1 MCPLPPVQ
9 VDAGKIPVAHDN
21 SSRGKWPLWQYINAG
36 VNTMHVNVPNMADII
51 GALLRAPFAAL
62 RAYLRCKDLPEELAR
77 FYEDGISDSC
87 FNGKW
92 KALEEFNAGLDKQ
105 AIPPPTHS
113 YALQPSITFNPLR
126 PCSTIPIPYPP
137 LRHPLRPTV
146 PIPVQPH
153 NATSYKSLPLGSPTA
168 PRAGN
173 LAWTS
178 LLDTVYPNLSM
189 GSQFFFNAKA

>member
-1 MCPLPPVQ
+1 MRTSCVPPLDLIDASRVPHAPHCMHSVCPLSLLQ

-105 AIPPPTHS
+105 AIPPPNPFPCS
-113 YALQPSITFNPLR
+113 LACCNPL
-126 PCSTIPIPYPP
+126 
-137 LRHPLRPTV
+137 
-146 PIPVQPH
+146 
-153 NATSYKSLPLGSPTA
+153 
-168 PRAGN
+168 
-173 LAWTS
+173 
-178 LLDTVYPNLSM
+178 
-189 GSQFFFNAKA
+189 